1 MIIKHFFSKHQ
12 PTNTEAAFDSLSR
25 LEMLDLNKATSWK
38 CFVQVHLQRNDI
50 PMAVKAFEEIALNQ
64 RVLPYKYKLMEELI
78 QRDELDHVQKVLDIS
93 IRVSGEEQT
102 LYSAMYSFLCLG
114 KTRNVQKLLGR
125 IQVLHLRCTSIWL
138 QSFISKN

>member
-1 MIIKHFFSKHQ
+1 
-12 PTNTEAAFDSLSR
+12 
-25 LEMLDLNKATSWK
+25 MLDINKATSWK
-38 CFVQVHLQRNDI
+38 YFVQVHLQRNDI

-64 RVLPYKYKLMEELI
+64 RLLPYKYKLMEELI

-102 LYSAMYSFLCLG
+102 LYNAMYSFLCLG

-125 IQVLHLRCTSIWL
+125 IQVLHQRFTSIWL
-138 QSFISKN
+138 QSIISQN

>member
-38 CFVQVHLQRNDI
+38 YFVQVHLQRNDI

-64 RVLPYKYKLMEELI
+64 RLLPYKYKLMEELI

-102 LYSAMYSFLCLG
+102 LYNAMYSFLCLG
-114 KTRNVQKLLGR
+114 KTRNVQKLLGI
-125 IQVLHLRCTSIWL
+125 IQVLQR
-138 QSFISKN
+138 K